1 MTHAFQ
7 TLLVDTTQGVRT
19 LTLNRPAVRNAMS
32 AQMVHEL
39 MAALAQAEAEFE
51 AGGADHSVRALV
63 LRGAGG
69 HFCAGGDIG
78 DMAQARL
85 KLSQL
90 APAQGAAEAGPSAG
104 VPPNPIVQLNA
115 AFGRLCLAFARTP
128 LPVVA
133 VLEGTVMGGGFGLA
147 CVADVTLALGNV
159 AFRLPETSLGVIPA
173 QIAPFLVERL
183 GYSEAKRLA
192 VTGAKVGAAE
202 ALAIRLVHEVHA
214 DATALDAAL
223 QRTVNQI
230 LSCGPRAIATTKNLL
245 AHARFTPPE
254 KLIDDAA
261 HLFARA
267 VLSEEGQEGTSAFIQ
282 KRAPNWVPPPAVP
295 LQVSIKQAD

>member
-7 TLLVDTTQGVRT
+7 TLLADTTRGVRT

-39 MAALAQAEAEFE
+39 MAALAQAEAD
-51 AGGADHSVRALV
+51 AADHSVRALV

-78 DMAQARL
+78 DMAQARIR
-85 KLSQL
+85 L
-90 APAQGAAEAGPSAG
+90 AELQNDTAAASGAG
-104 VPPNPIVQLNA
+104 VPPNPVVQLNA

-159 AFRLPETSLGVIPA
+159 AFRLPETSLGVVPA

-192 VTGAKVGAAE
+192 VTGAKVGADE
-202 ALAIRLVHEVHA
+202 ALAIHLVHEVHA
-214 DATALDAAL
+214 DATALEAAL
-223 QRTVNQI
+223 QRTLGQI
-230 LSCGPRAIATTKNLL
+230 LACGPQAIATTKNLL
-245 AHARFTPPE
+245 SHARFTPPE

-267 VLSEEGQEGTSAFIQ
+267 VLSDEGQEGTSAFIQ
-282 KRAPNWVPPPAVP
+282 KRTPNWVPQPLLPP
-295 LQVSIKQAD
+295 QVSNQQAD